1 MPALANQSSDDEIV
15 VTMRDRDGS
24 MVDKSKEF
32 ISITEARAN
41 ERFTNRSKSKDAAAA
56 DVGSIEDDQGTA
68 TGI

>member
-41 ERFTNRSKSKDAAAA
+41 ERFTNRSKSKDAAA